1 MQNPGWVVKWICPDK
16 DMARTIVQP
25 EFEKIVANCPDHL
38 KPKYQA
44 IDSFYRFPN
53 GSKLFLMGV
62 NKDKGKTARGAF
74 AHLIVCDEYAFWNC
88 PEIVETILMPQLLTT
103 RGQLIICSTP
113 CEDLGHPYYG
123 RVALAKAEDRFIERT
138 IYDNGMLTKEDIEK
152 AIEDSGGIDSPAFKR
167 EYLCQPVS
175 TPERL
180 VIPEYKPEIHVK
192 TFTVTDA
199 CTYYVGMDLGFND
212 FTAVLFAAHDF
223 PTDTLYIQDEL
234 VTVTDACTYY
244 VGMDLGFNDFTAVL
258 FAAHDFPTDTLY
270 IQDELVLNGQNSQSI
285 VDACKRKEAALWGSK
300 TPWRRVSDNDA
311 QQLYDFQTLYNY
323 PVIATRKDDK
333 QAAIN
338 TLRLRFTKQKI
349 IIDPRCKSLSFQI
362 LSGLWNERRTD
373 FMRGAVTGHLD
384 AIDALIYLNR
394 NLDMSHNPI
403 VIEYDPFTHMITADH
418 IQSKF
423 DEDFQKL
430 SDTLN
435 LSVTDTTWG
444 N

>member
-1 MQNPGWVVKWICPDK
+1 
-16 DMARTIVQP
+16 MARTIVQP
-25 EFEKIVANCPDHL
+25 EFDKIMGKCPDEL

-74 AHLIVCDEYAFWNC
+74 ANLIVCDEYAFWNC

-123 RVALAKAEDRFIERT
+123 RVSLAKAENRFIERT

-180 VIPEYKPEIHVK
+180 VIPEYRPDLHIG
-192 TFTVTDA
+192 TFQVSDA

-234 VTVTDACTYY
+234 
-244 VGMDLGFNDFTAVL
+244 
-258 FAAHDFPTDTLY
+258 
-270 IQDELVLNGQNSQSI
+270 ILNGQNSQSI
-285 VDACKRKEAALWGSK
+285 VEACKQKERELWGAKS
-300 TPWRRVSDNDA
+300 PWRRVSDNDV

-338 TLRLRFTKQKI
+338 TLRLRFTKKKI
-349 IIDPRCKSLSFQI
+349 VIDPKCKSLSFQI

-403 VIEYDPFTHMITADH
+403 VTDYDPFTHMITADH